1 MADLAGPPPP
11 SRVFY
16 PISLDIKALKA
27 ALLWPKQSD
36 FWQKYVVMGNNRKAT
51 LDIHAYALA
60 GSKRSQNNSC
70 SSCCQVL
77 LFCPWQWADPFIHSF
92 LFWTSEKR
100 ARQGR
105 SRTLFQSWPLLKF
118 FSGQKV
124 CRTNFC
130 QQTQELD
137 SVVSI
142 NFWGK
147 AFLIWFYF
155 VFVVNLYFIAY
166 LGAVFRNSPQQQ
178 Y

>member
-1 MADLAGPPPP
+1 MPWKLHFCGQNHLI
-11 SRVFY
+11 FG
-16 PISLDIKALKA
+16 KNT
-27 ALLWPKQSD
+27 LWWAITAKS
-36 FWQKYVVMGNNRKAT
+36 YLT
-51 LDIHAYALA
+51 STHALA

-105 SRTLFQSWPLLKF
+105 GRTLFQSWPLLKF

-137 SVVSI
+137 TVVSI

-147 AFLIWFYF
+147 ALLIWFYV

-166 LGAVFRNSPQQQ
+166 LGAVFRNSPQQR